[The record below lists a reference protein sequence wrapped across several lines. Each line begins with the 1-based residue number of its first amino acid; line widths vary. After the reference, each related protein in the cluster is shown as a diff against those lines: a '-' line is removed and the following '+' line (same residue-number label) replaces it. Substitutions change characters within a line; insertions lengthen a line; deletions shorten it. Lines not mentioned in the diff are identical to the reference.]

1 MKSALWGMAPKH
13 SLKDGNMR
21 GKILICVFVIAFLHI
36 ASLSKAFSLAE
47 EEQVESLRGLKG
59 VYVTFENL
67 TPDEM
72 MNCSL
77 TTEYLKNLAEKR
89 IGQSG
94 INILTEAEYQA
105 SHRKPALKITISL
118 SEIKTP
124 EACHLVNIDVALFQ
138 TVSLVD
144 SHKATFQIPT
154 WWDSKTG
161 MSGIIPLNKCV
172 RDAIHEILDAFIV
185 DFVSVN
191 SK

>member
-1 MKSALWGMAPKH
+1 MAPNRSKE
-13 SLKDGNMR
+13 DRVMR
-21 GKILICVFVIAFLHI
+21 GKFLIGVFVILFIHI
-36 ASLSKAFSLAE
+36 ASSPKAFSLTE
-47 EEQVESLRGLKG
+47 EEQAKSLLGLKG
-59 VYVTFENL
+59 VYVAFENF
-67 TPDEM
+67 TPDVM

-77 TTEYLKNLAEKR
+77 TMEYLKNLVEKK

-105 SHRKPALKITISL
+105 SRRKPVLKITISL

-124 EACHLVNIDVALFQ
+124 EACHLVNIDIALFQ
-138 TVSLVD
+138 TVSLLN
-144 SHKATFQIPT
+144 SHKATFHIPT

-172 RDAIHEILDAFIV
+172 RDAIHEILDAFVV
-185 DFVSVN
+185 DFLSVN